1 MPTIVSFYQRFPN
14 EAPPLNLSA
23 FDHTG
28 YTYTENFRRNERC
41 YEAEQCEVTSD
52 DGSVVLSWT
61 CAFVRAA
68 AKSRRF
74 RG

>member
-28 YTYTENFRRNERC
+28 YTAAMSATMKRNSAR
-41 YEAEQCEVTSD
+41 
-52 DGSVVLSWT
+52 
-61 CAFVRAA
+61 
-68 AKSRRF
+68 
-74 RG
+74 